1 MVVMETIGEIVRR
14 RREEMRKS
22 QEWLAEKVG
31 VSQATIDKIE
41 NDRTKKSR
49 FLPDVFSALELPFSS
64 LPGAK
69 GEVTGALFVPPA
81 RAFESGLTP
90 VYGVA
95 EGGGGKIQLTSD
107 PVDFIATPHP
117 LKNVKGA
124 YAVIISGESMVP
136 AYRPGQIALVHPGL
150 PPRPGDDVILYS
162 DIEDGETFVIIK
174 TLVRRKSDRWIVEQY
189 NPKKEIEL
197 LIAEWNRCHVVVGHY
212 GKW

>member
-1 MVVMETIGEIVRR
+1 MN
-14 RREEMRKS
+14 KS

-31 VSQATIDKIE
+31 VTQATIDKIE
-41 NDRTKKSR
+41 NDRSRKSK
-49 FLPDVFSALELPFSS
+49 FLPEVFSVLELPFSS

-69 GEVTGALFVPPA
+69 GEVRGAVYVPPA
-81 RAFESGLTP
+81 RAFEPGLTP

-95 EGGGGKIQLTSD
+95 EGGGGRIQLTSD

-150 PPRPGDDVILYS
+150 PARPGDDVILYS
-162 DIEDGETFVIIK
+162 DSEDGETFVIIK
-174 TLVRRKSDRWIVEQY
+174 TLIRRKPDKYVVEQY
-189 NPKKEIEL
+189 NPPKEFEL
-197 LIAEWNRCHVVVGHY
+197 LIAEWNRCHVVVGQY